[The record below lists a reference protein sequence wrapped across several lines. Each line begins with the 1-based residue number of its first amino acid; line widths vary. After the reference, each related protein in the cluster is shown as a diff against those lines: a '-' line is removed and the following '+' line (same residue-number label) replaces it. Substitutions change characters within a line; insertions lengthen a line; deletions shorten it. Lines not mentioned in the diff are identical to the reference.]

1 MCVGLKP
8 CWVQACWNFAAAVWS
23 SAGLCQERWEP
34 KNNPKLWPPIST
46 LASTAFH
53 IPPSKYKVFII
64 LHWFY
69 CNYIALCVLPA
80 IETWAPMYFFCCLV
94 LPFFSVESSV
104 SSIFAALLSFLLFS
118 PLLHEAISVSSYLP
132 DNDNHHNQPDSLN
145 HLCYNLYNKA
155 HMI

>member
-46 LASTAFH
+46 LASTAFQ

-69 CNYIALCVLPA
+69 CNYIRNVRYVSYPLWRHEHRC
-80 IETWAPMYFFCCLV
+80 IFFV
-94 LPFFSVESSV
+94 V
-104 SSIFAALLSFLLFS
+104 LSFLSFQLSLRFPPFLLHFCLFS
-118 PLLHEAISVSSYLP
+118 SSLLFCMKPSLFQVTYLIMTTTTISLIP
-132 DNDNHHNQPDSLN
+132 
-145 HLCYNLYNKA
+145 
-155 HMI
+155 